1 MMESISHLSSALEFG
16 LNFIKLAVIDCLAIT
31 TYFGT
36 KDLDEVTLGINVVD
50 EIEMVMGIIWGVL
63 PSLSKS
69 SEERV
74 FDSDL
79 AKALSA
85 WSLLLSN
92 IAGWRISLH
101 MWKESLSILSF
112 LLQNDDCW
120 VRIAAAEAVA
130 VIFET
135 GRVERFS
142 QSNEEFDEIISIIR
156 RVVYEEKEKVNE
168 DINQMQQSFKRVL
181 EFIETGKFLK
191 MSIRMYDKE
200 EPLKVSTFAQYLQLK
215 YLKHF
220 LGKNGFFNHLK
231 DNKKIHALLGYEE
244 EEEEEEDEFCA
255 EEYKMKIMNLMQE
268 VKFMGPKLKKTRTQL
283 TNMSRACIKVRPID
297 FVHYSDEEC

>member
-1 MMESISHLSSALEFG
+1 MMESISHFSSALEFG
-16 LNFIKLAVIDCLAIT
+16 LNFRKLAVIDCLAIT

-36 KDLDEVTLGINVVD
+36 KDLEVTLGINVVD

-215 YLKHF
+215 YKAF
-220 LGKNGFFNHLK
+220 SWEEW
-231 DNKKIHALLGYEE
+231 LL
-244 EEEEEEDEFCA
+244 
-255 EEYKMKIMNLMQE
+255 Q
-268 VKFMGPKLKKTRTQL
+268 P
-283 TNMSRACIKVRPID
+283 P
-297 FVHYSDEEC
+297 